1 MIMTNKKYF
10 HEDISDSP
18 EDQKK
23 LKPDQASLILPDIQ
37 DIPGATR
44 SGKNEELIPRDS
56 TISSSDEEGEE
67 IFEEDRLTS
76 ETDVSPLEK
85 KLLSESFDPA
95 YDEDLPIGSLSL
107 DEKDNEGE
115 KLEENS
121 QASDLFGEDLDD
133 DLVEEEDEESEG
145 ESQQ

>member
-1 MIMTNKKYF
+1 MTNKKYLR
-10 HEDISDSP
+10 EDISDSP

-23 LKPDQASLILPDIQ
+23 LKPDQANLDLPDIQ
-37 DIPGATR
+37 DIPGASR

-67 IFEEDRLTS
+67 VFEDDRVTG

-85 KLLSESFDPA
+85 KLLNESFDPA
-95 YDEDLPIGSLSL
+95 YDEDLPVGSISL

-115 KLEENS
+115 NLEESS